1 MNDLIR
7 DYFKRDLT
15 DHEMEVLEQLL
26 EKSEGARQEFLEA
39 SKQAYRQ
46 TGLPEPVLPGKVIEL
61 KSHKRWLVS
70 SLAAAAVV
78 TVSVSAYFYFQKPT
92 AQSLPGTVMGQGSNY
107 ISASTQNLAGQSANQ
122 GSSALGS
129 IGFQVNMTDLHV
141 VTVRVED
148 PDHQEVTKLFSGLLT
163 PGTHDFSWNKCFPNG
178 SPVPKGQY
186 CIVVEHAGAIPTERF
201 MVQVN

>member
-15 DHEMEVLEQLL
+15 DAEMDALEQLL
-26 EKSEGARQEFLEA
+26 ETSEAARQEFLKA
-39 SKQAYRQ
+39 SEKAYRK
-46 TGLPEPVLPGKVIEL
+46 TGLPEPVLPGQVVSL
-61 KSHKRWLVS
+61 KFSRRWFVPA
-70 SLAAAAVV
+70 LAAAALAAVSV
-78 TVSVSAYFYFQKPT
+78 TVFFYFQKPT
-92 AQSLPGTVMGQGSNY
+92 AKPGLAPVPGTSS
-107 ISASTQNLAGQSANQ
+107 ISASTQNLAGQNALQ
-122 GSSALGS
+122 GSNAFGS

-148 PDHQEVTKLFSGLLT
+148 PDHQEVAKLYSGLLT

-178 SPVPKGQY
+178 TPVPKGQY